1 MANLPTGGLTPRS
14 NNKEVSCRYTGGF
27 GQPDG
32 FASVLEVTV
41 NRGGDLALTLHWT
54 EKGINMWSVMLTNE
68 QRKHLSGLIASY
80 DPVLWEPMNQPKPS
94 DDDHT
99 WNAAP

>member
-14 NNKEVSCRYTGGF
+14 NSKEVAYRYTGGF

-41 NRGGDLALTLHWT
+41 NRAGDLALTLHHT
-54 EKGINMWSVMLTNE
+54 SGLDNHAHLWSVMLTNE

-80 DPVLWEPMNQPKPS
+80 DPVLWEDMQ
-94 DDDHT
+94 
-99 WNAAP
+99 